1 MGWASAAL
9 PNRLYLPVPL
19 SCSICVPT
27 ASMKFKVA
35 VRAPVAVGLK
45 VAVIVQSQ
53 PALRVDPQLD
63 VSLKS
68 PGSMPPSAMPLIA
81 SDVPRGECPIL
92 VALISD
98 RAGLSQRPS
107 ATLVHREL
115 RRAVRCPAR
124 RG

>member
-9 PNRLYLPVPL
+9 PNRPYLPVPL

-27 ASMKFKVA
+27 TSLLFKVA

-53 PALRVDPQLD
+53 PALRLDPQLD

-68 PGSMPPSAMPLIA
+68 PGAVPLRVTVVITSVVLSAPSF
-81 SDVPRGECPIL
+81 SRT
-92 VALISD
+92 
-98 RAGLSQRPS
+98 S
-107 ATLVHREL
+107 AT
-115 RRAVRCPAR
+115 R
-124 RG
+124 RGVPTIHLDL

>member
-9 PNRLYLPVPL
+9 PYRLYLTVPL

-27 ASMKFKVA
+27 TSMKFKVA

-63 VSLKS
+63 VFAEVARVNAAQRDAADRQRCA
-68 PGSMPPSAMPLIA
+68 PGR
-81 SDVPRGECPIL
+81 VPHPC
-92 VALISD
+92 
-98 RAGLSQRPS
+98 RAHQRPGGAFPTS
-107 ATLVHREL
+107 IRHSSS
-115 RRAVRCPAR
+115 P
-124 RG
+124 